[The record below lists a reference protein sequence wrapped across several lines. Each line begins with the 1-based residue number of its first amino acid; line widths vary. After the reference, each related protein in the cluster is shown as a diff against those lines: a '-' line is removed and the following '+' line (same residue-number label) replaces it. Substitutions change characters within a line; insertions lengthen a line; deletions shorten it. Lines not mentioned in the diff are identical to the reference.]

1 MDVVRRSSR
10 VQAKHL
16 PFTPGKGVVK
26 SRKHK
31 NTKSTIRDQTVQY
44 TLDRQKAVKKKLD
57 AANRSFSVTPE
68 ISPGNLVLVFSAAAY
83 ETFKNVTFGVLNNL
97 QYSLDITSTKDQS
110 GAVIYDSVAVKAKS
124 VKLYVLNFYHS
135 SSKVLLNGK
144 QNYMIDFIQTTLQEI
159 MGVLDQSEDFTS
171 INNTIKHY
179 CKHYLETLDSSNDH
193 ASNKCNNS
201 SDIKSVQHIDNESVT
216 PANICPVCNV
226 PCEFSSKAIGCDTCD
241 KWLHYSCEHLSPKDI
256 RYYESDHSAQYVC
269 RSCMSLQ
276 ASVANDSEGSN
287 VPNHLVANLENP
299 ILNIS
304 DKPSACENLER
315 SKFKVMEQT
324 IPKMPISNTADA
336 NQSPINVVKQ
346 RVEIQPK
353 KPSVSKQR
361 SIVSTNL
368 GDIHD
373 IRVVPNEPNI
383 PHVPD
388 AHSEIGKSTNNPG
401 DTGKRYFYE
410 QEIAHLKDCLCK
422 KEKLLRAKDSTIYKL
437 QTDISSLQKE
447 LTTSR
452 SYIITLESD
461 KLDLEHSLRIHKQK
475 LANELSHNEDYPSVK
490 NSQKHNVQSH
500 CHHSAEQDSIKVW
513 VLEQRI
519 KTLEFDIIKQDN
531 KMANVQDKVN
541 EMHIHH
547 IYNKHNP
554 EKQRGR
560 RKRNGN
566 NNNNRH
572 RTHKQANNMPSDITE
587 NVENSSL
594 HNFCNDNYND
604 FCTPARRD
612 ESVVII
618 NDPLENEM
626 DNYLMQTPEKATSG
640 SIDST
645 FLDMRNRPRGRKKS
659 VQNITLSPKV
669 PICANTQPN
678 REMINQQRKVCQSY
692 PSTPCMHPSDWEE
705 ISLGQVRTC

>member
-287 VPNHLVANLENP
+287 VPNHLVANNLENP

-304 DKPSACENLER
+304 DKPSAY
-315 SKFKVMEQT
+315 
-324 IPKMPISNTADA
+324 
-336 NQSPINVVKQ
+336 
-346 RVEIQPK
+346 
-353 KPSVSKQR
+353 
-361 SIVSTNL
+361 
-368 GDIHD
+368 
-373 IRVVPNEPNI
+373 
-383 PHVPD
+383 

-475 LANELSHNEDYPSVK
+475 LANELSQNEDYPSVK